1 MGRVLAIDY
10 GDQRIGL
17 ALSDPL
23 KIFASPYRTIVN
35 NDNDYSVDI
44 IQKIIIDEDV
54 ELTIV
59 GLPLS
64 MSGEDTDQTK
74 KVKYF
79 SDKLSSKNINI
90 KFVDERW
97 SSKAAK
103 RSMKHQ
109 GIKTGHNKSL
119 IDQTAAAIFLQQYL
133 DQKKLC

>member
-23 KIFASPYRTIVN
+23 KIIASPYKTIVN
-35 NDNDYSVDI
+35 KDNDYSIDVI
-44 IQKIIIDEDV
+44 LEVIIDEDV

-74 KVKYF
+74 KVKLF
-79 SDKLSSKNINI
+79 SDKLYSKNINI
-90 KFVDERW
+90 KFIDERW

-103 RSMKHQ
+103 RSMKDQ

-119 IDQTAAAIFLQQYL
+119 VDQTAAAIFLQQYL
-133 DQKKLC
+133 DQK